1 MERTCASLDEYGPDR
16 SRAEIRELGQ
26 AIATG
31 GLEPGTWVLC
41 EARQTSQDRGQELWL
56 GRTVGRADW
65 GGACVREAPVPGT
78 WKRRR
83 MALETTTALVLS
95 VVWWWWRLGT
105 AEITGRSAPFPL
117 SSLLKSLAHPLV
129 LYFFSLKI
137 GVKLPPEKKVP

>member
-65 GGACVREAPVPGT
+65 GGACVREAPVPADGSEGE
-78 WKRRR
+78 WHLRSPPP
-83 MALETTTALVLS
+83 LCCLLS
-95 VVWWWWRLGT
+95 GGGVSGLGT

-117 SSLLKSLAHPLV
+117 SSL
-129 LYFFSLKI
+129 
-137 GVKLPPEKKVP
+137 